1 MIYFDNSATTPVYPQ
16 VLEVYQKVTQDYWG
30 NPSSLHDLG
39 VQANRVLDRSRQ
51 NVAGL
56 LGVLPTEVIFTSSGT
71 EGNNW
76 VIKGTALEKR
86 VYGNHL
92 ITSKI
97 EHPSVLRT
105 MKQLEEQGFEVTYL
119 DVDDKGE
126 VMLDQLVQALRK
138 DTILVSI
145 MAVNNEIGSVQPIR
159 EIGRILED
167 YPWIHFHVDGVQAVG
182 LNQALVTS
190 ERIDFLTLSAHK
202 FHGPRGVG
210 IVYKKKNKKIQA
222 LLSGGGQEFG
232 YRSSTENVAGIVA
245 TTKAL
250 RMSLEED
257 KHTETLRKELWDFLA
272 QQEAVRIFSP
282 KNGAPHIIC
291 FALKGVKGEVLVH
304 ALEEKDIYLSTT
316 SACSSKKNDHSSTL
330 GAMNIDDAWASGAVR
345 LSLSNQNT
353 LAEVAEFKRVFSD
366 LIKKFNLFRYK

>member
-16 VLEVYQKVTQDYWG
+16 VLDVYQKVTQEYWG

-39 VQANRVLDRSRQ
+39 VQASHVLNKARQ

-56 LGVLPTEVIFTSSGT
+56 LGVLPKEVVFTSSGT

-86 VYGNHL
+86 AYGKHL

-119 DVDDKGE
+119 DVDDNGE
-126 VMLDQLVQALRK
+126 LILNQLAQALRK

-145 MAVNNEIGSVQPIR
+145 MAVNNEIGSIQPIK
-159 EIGRILED
+159 EIGQLLEA
-167 YPWIHFHVDGVQAVG
+167 YPWIHFHVDGVQATG
-182 LNQALVTS
+182 LLQSLMTS

-232 YRSSTENVAGIVA
+232 YRSSTENLAGIVA

-257 KHTETLRKELWDFLA
+257 DQTGILRKELWSFLEK
-272 QQEAVRIFSP
+272 QEAVRIFSP
-282 KNGAPHIIC
+282 VFGASHIIC

-304 ALEEKDIYLSTT
+304 ALEEKSIYVSTT
-316 SACSSKKNDHSSTL
+316 SACSSKK
-330 GAMNIDDAWASGAVR
+330 MIIR
-345 LSLSNQNT
+345 
-353 LAEVAEFKRVFSD
+353 RP
-366 LIKKFNLFRYK
+366 